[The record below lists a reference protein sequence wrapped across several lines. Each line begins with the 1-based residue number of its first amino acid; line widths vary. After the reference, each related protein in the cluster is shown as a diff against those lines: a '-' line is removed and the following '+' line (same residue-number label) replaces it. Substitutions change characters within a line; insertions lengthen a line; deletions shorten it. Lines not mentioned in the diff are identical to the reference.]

1 MIWCI
6 NSVEKNNINNE
17 KLKNIVDEECY
28 IFIFVFNIKLNH
40 EIGDDFMNKEEFNKL
55 LRETDIYSRE
65 EYNKIVLLLKHN
77 LCQNIRIARKLS
89 KKSPEEASA
98 LLGLEPQSLRRIE
111 ALNDRDDISLR
122 VLMLAV
128 MVYDMNVDFYFKDWK
143 ENEKLLTTN
152 IEKH

>member
-17 KLKNIVDEECY
+17 KLKNIMDEECY

-128 MVYDMNVDFYFKDWK
+128 MVYDMNADFYFKDWK

>member
-1 MIWCI
+1 M
-6 NSVEKNNINNE
+6 
-17 KLKNIVDEECY
+17 D
-28 IFIFVFNIKLNH
+28 
-40 EIGDDFMNKEEFNKL
+40 KEEFNKL

-128 MVYDMNVDFYFKDWK
+128 MVYDMNADFYFKDWK

>member
-128 MVYDMNVDFYFKDWK
+128 MVYDMNADFYFKDWK

>member
-40 EIGDDFMNKEEFNKL
+40 EIGDDFMDKEEFNKL

-128 MVYDMNVDFYFKDWK
+128 MVYDMNADFYFKDWK

>member
-17 KLKNIVDEECY
+17 KLKNIADEECY

-128 MVYDMNVDFYFKDWK
+128 MVYDMNADFYFKDWK

>member
-1 MIWCI
+1 M
-6 NSVEKNNINNE
+6 
-17 KLKNIVDEECY
+17 D
-28 IFIFVFNIKLNH
+28 
-40 EIGDDFMNKEEFNKL
+40 KEEFNQL
-55 LRETDIYSRE
+55 LQETDIYSRD
-65 EYNKIVLLLKHN
+65 EYNKIFLLLKHN

-128 MVYDMNVDFYFKDWK
+128 MVFDEDADFYFRDYK
-143 ENEKLLTTN
+143 ENEKLL
-152 IEKH
+152 ESVKKEDARK

>member
-40 EIGDDFMNKEEFNKL
+40 EIGDDFMNK
-55 LRETDIYSRE
+55 E

-128 MVYDMNVDFYFKDWK
+128 MVYDMNADFYFKDWK

>member
-128 MVYDMNVDFYFKDWK
+128 MVYDMNADYYFIDSK
-143 ENEKLLTTN
+143 ENEK
-152 IEKH
+152 

>member
-17 KLKNIVDEECY
+17 KLKNIVDEGCY

-128 MVYDMNVDFYFKDWK
+128 MVYDMNADFYFKDWK